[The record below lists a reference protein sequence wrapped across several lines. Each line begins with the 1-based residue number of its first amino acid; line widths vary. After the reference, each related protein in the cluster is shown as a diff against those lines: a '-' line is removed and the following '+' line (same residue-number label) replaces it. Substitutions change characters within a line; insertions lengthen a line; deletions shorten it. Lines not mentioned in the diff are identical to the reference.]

1 MNEENF
7 EAYFV
12 MKSVEYVIY
21 ESVISE
27 ENLLLFESKDY
38 FDLFKNVVIT
48 FNELETLDDDVKDNV
63 YKILSQIKEMKNLQY
78 DPLEDI
84 NEIIIKLNIP
94 TNKESVIQYYQEQL
108 YLRTNDKEVL
118 KYGIDDIYPIKD
130 SLFFSIRNDYVVL
143 YTHIILDDESFMKE
157 INDVDINN
165 YISSILVILDEYPSI
180 FKDELFYQRVCKVLD
195 KINDNK
201 KKLDISIR
209 KKILKRINKIRRK

>member
-63 YKILSQIKEMKNLQY
+63 YKILSQIKEIKNLQY
-78 DPLEDI
+78 DPIEDI

-94 TNKESVIQYYQEQL
+94 TNKESVMQY
-108 YLRTNDKEVL
+108 
-118 KYGIDDIYPIKD
+118 
-130 SLFFSIRNDYVVL
+130 
-143 YTHIILDDESFMKE
+143 
-157 INDVDINN
+157 
-165 YISSILVILDEYPSI
+165 
-180 FKDELFYQRVCKVLD
+180 
-195 KINDNK
+195 
-201 KKLDISIR
+201 
-209 KKILKRINKIRRK
+209 